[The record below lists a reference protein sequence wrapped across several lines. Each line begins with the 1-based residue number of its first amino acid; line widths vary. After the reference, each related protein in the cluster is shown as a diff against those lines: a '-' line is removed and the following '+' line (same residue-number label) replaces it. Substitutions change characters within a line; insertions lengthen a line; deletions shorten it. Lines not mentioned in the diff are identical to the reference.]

1 MNGLD
6 FEKFALLWG
15 PGIVVLGVFSF
26 TGVKLAQYWI
36 DRSMEQRRKQT
47 EGTFD
52 IARTYLDQIVS
63 AQRSQSDAFTRLA
76 ATVEQGGSKVGF
88 EHQEMI
94 TAIKALHRHV
104 DGLARGKAGVNRP

>member
-6 FEKFALLWG
+6 LEKFALLWG

-36 DRSMEQRRKQT
+36 DKSMEHRRN
-47 EGTFD
+47 
-52 IARTYLDQIVS
+52 QIVG
-63 AQRSQSDAFTRLA
+63 AQRSQSDAVTRLA
-76 ATVEQGGSKVGF
+76 ATVEQGTSKVGF
-88 EHQEMI
+88 EHQEML

-104 DGLARGKAGVNRP
+104 DGLARGRAGASRQ

>member
-6 FEKFALLWG
+6 LGKFALLWG

-36 DRSMEQRRKQT
+36 DKSMEHRRKQI
-47 EGTFD
+47 EGSFE
-52 IARTYLDQIVS
+52 IARAYLDQIVG
-63 AQRSQSDAFTRLA
+63 AQRSQSDAVTRLA
-76 ATVEQGGSKVGF
+76 ATVEQGTSKVGF

-104 DGLARGKAGVNRP
+104 DGLARGRAGASRQ